1 MCKESDKLTSG
12 VSLSAS
18 MHAWLLLLAQLLAQL
33 LASVFASVY
42 TELLLKGGG
51 EVAHGVTT
59 NLQNAYMYLH
69 SMVWNGAFLLAQGRL
84 AEPIWRPSS
93 HPRSSPSWRSCL
105 PSAW

>member
-105 PSAW
+105 RSAS